1 MAIERV
7 IDAVRRYFW
16 LVVVTTALAA
26 GGAFLVSTALPKAYE
41 SEARVLVGSLTETS
55 TDQLGAY
62 VQLAQTYAEIAT
74 SVPVLDRVIAKLG
87 LTETAQ
93 DLARRVEVRTPA
105 GQPILRIKA
114 TSSTAAGAVQVANAI
129 ADEITNV
136 ARPADAS
143 TSLATVYQPGTNP
156 VAPASPRVLLNT
168 IIAAALGL
176 ALGIGLAV
184 LLDRRAVRKDVG
196 VRQADEE
203 GAPA

>member
-41 SEARVLVGSLTETS
+41 SEARVLVGS
-55 TDQLGAY
+55 
-62 VQLAQTYAEIAT
+62 
-74 SVPVLDRVIAKLG
+74 

-168 IIAAALGL
+168 MIAAALGL